1 MKISSR
7 AKAILAKVCQETSY
21 ITIAAIAK
29 ELDVSAKTIVRELPE
44 VETVLKRYGL
54 ELDKKTGAGI
64 GVHGNMTACTQVL
77 QLLDESRDEHTYS
90 PLERQTVIISKLLQ
104 NQAPV
109 KLFEFASILKVTE
122 GTISNDLD
130 KLEPWF
136 IEHALVL
143 VRKPGLGVYVEGEEN
158 DIRKAIVHYI
168 YENIKEDQLLDL
180 VHDNLVEN
188 PAVKTASLKETQ
200 NYLLDLVDVNVI
212 HKLEKAVR
220 DVETQMKYQLSDNA
234 FVGLI
239 VHLAL
244 AVQRLRKSEKIEIN
258 KDFLNELQEKKEF
271 SVARKISEKIAD
283 LFAIAV
289 PDTEIGYIT
298 MHLLG
303 ARNRYSS
310 HGASMNVVDNFHLVK
325 LAKSMMRIAQQET
338 GKALLQ
344 NEKLLVGL
352 VNHLGPSISR
362 LKMKMDIRNPLLEDM
377 QKHYPELLEI
387 SRKCVK
393 DLEHELDLVLP
404 ESELAYIAMHLG
416 AAIEDSDQLSKIEHR
431 ILIACPTGMGT
442 SRMLAS
448 RIQKEYAN
456 LKVVDVIS
464 ALHVNNL
471 YINQVQAEFVVSTV
485 PIPNCM
491 LPVVVVN
498 SLLNE
503 VDKEKINKQIV
514 VLGETILK
522 QAAKMPAPYDFKTHL
537 MQLNEYSR
545 AIVDLLDSF
554 FFAEDKEAS
563 TIMELCENIGKLV
576 DRDAAKQ
583 KDIMAALLNREE
595 YGGTVIRGNKMILLH
610 CRSAAI
616 SHLTFGII
624 HLNQYEV
631 QTEFETKIEQ
641 IKTAI
646 VMLAPQNAHKYS
658 LETIGYISTILLE
671 RWGLIELLHEGDQKL
686 IYLELVKIFKEFYQK
701 KYKILLE
708 G

>member
-44 VETVLKRYGL
+44 VEAVLKRYGL

-64 GVHGNMTACTQVL
+64 GIQGNMADCKQVL
-77 QLLDESRDEHTYS
+77 QLLGESRDEHSYS

-109 KLFEFASILKVTE
+109 KLFEFTSILKVTE

-136 IEHALVL
+136 VEHALVL
-143 VRKPGLGVYVEGEEN
+143 VRKPGLGIYVEGEET

-180 VHDNLVEN
+180 VHDNLVEDK
-188 PAVKTASLKETQ
+188 AAKTASVKETQ

-258 KDFLNELQEKKEF
+258 KEFLHELQEKKEF

-310 HGASMNVVDNFHLVK
+310 NGTSMNVVDNFHLVK

-338 GKALLQ
+338 GKALLK

-416 AAIEDSDQLSKIEHR
+416 AAIEDNDQLSKIEHR

-448 RIQKEYAN
+448 RIQKECSN
-456 LKVVDVIS
+456 LEVVDVIS

-485 PIPNCM
+485 PIPNCI

-514 VLGETILK
+514 ILGETILK
-522 QAAKMPAPYDFKTHL
+522 QAAKMPVEYDFKVHL
-537 MQLNEYSR
+537 MQLNEYSQ

-554 FFAEDKEAS
+554 FFAEEKEAS
-563 TIMELCENIGKLV
+563 TIVELCKNIGKLV
-576 DRDAAKQ
+576 DSDAAKQ
-583 KDIMAALLNREE
+583 KAITLALLNREE
-595 YGGTVIRGNKMILLH
+595 YGGTVIRGNQMILLH
-610 CRSAAI
+610 CRSEAI

-624 HLNQYEV
+624 HLNQYEA
-631 QTEFETKIEQ
+631 QTEAETKTEQ

>member
-44 VETVLKRYGL
+44 VEAVLKRYGL

-64 GVHGNMTACTQVL
+64 GIQGNMADCKQVL
-77 QLLDESRDEHTYS
+77 QLLGESRDEHSYS

-109 KLFEFASILKVTE
+109 KLFEFTSILKVTE

-136 IEHALVL
+136 VEHALVL
-143 VRKPGLGVYVEGEEN
+143 VRKPGLGIYVEGEET

-180 VHDNLVEN
+180 VHDNLVEDK
-188 PAVKTASLKETQ
+188 AAKTASVKETQ

-258 KDFLNELQEKKEF
+258 KEFLHELQEKKEF

-283 LFAIAV
+283 LFTIAV

-310 HGASMNVVDNFHLVK
+310 NGTSMNVVDNFHLVK

-338 GKALLQ
+338 GKALLK

-416 AAIEDSDQLSKIEHR
+416 AAIEDNDQLSKIEHR

-448 RIQKEYAN
+448 RIQKECSN
-456 LKVVDVIS
+456 LEVVDVIS

-485 PIPNCM
+485 PIPNCI

-514 VLGETILK
+514 ILGETILK
-522 QAAKMPAPYDFKTHL
+522 QAAKMPVEYDFKVHL
-537 MQLNEYSR
+537 MQLNEYSQ

-554 FFAEDKEAS
+554 FFAEEKEAS
-563 TIMELCENIGKLV
+563 TIVELCKNIGKLV
-576 DRDAAKQ
+576 DSDAAKQ
-583 KDIMAALLNREE
+583 KAITLALLNREE
-595 YGGTVIRGNKMILLH
+595 YGGTVIRGNQMILLH
-610 CRSAAI
+610 CRSEAI

-624 HLNQYEV
+624 HLNQYEA
-631 QTEFETKIEQ
+631 QTEAETKTEQ

>member
-44 VETVLKRYGL
+44 VEAVLKRYGL

-64 GVHGNMTACTQVL
+64 GIQGNMADCKQVL
-77 QLLDESRDEHTYS
+77 QLLGESRDEHSYS

-109 KLFEFASILKVTE
+109 KLFEFTSILKVTE

-136 IEHALVL
+136 VEHALVL
-143 VRKPGLGVYVEGEEN
+143 VRKPGLGIYVEGEET

-180 VHDNLVEN
+180 VHDNLVEDK
-188 PAVKTASLKETQ
+188 AAKTASVKETQ

-258 KDFLNELQEKKEF
+258 KEFLHELQEKKEF

-283 LFAIAV
+283 LFTIAV

-310 HGASMNVVDNFHLVK
+310 NGTSMNVVDNFHLVK

-338 GKALLQ
+338 GKALLK

-448 RIQKEYAN
+448 RIQKECSN
-456 LKVVDVIS
+456 LEVVDVIS

-485 PIPNCM
+485 PIPNCI

-514 VLGETILK
+514 ILGETILK
-522 QAAKMPAPYDFKTHL
+522 QAAKMPVEYDFKVHL
-537 MQLNEYSR
+537 MQLNEYSQ

-554 FFAEDKEAS
+554 FFAEEKEAS
-563 TIMELCENIGKLV
+563 TIVELCKNIGKLV
-576 DRDAAKQ
+576 DSDAAKQ
-583 KDIMAALLNREE
+583 KAITLALLNREE
-595 YGGTVIRGNKMILLH
+595 YGGTVIRGNQMILLH
-610 CRSAAI
+610 CRSEAI

-624 HLNQYEV
+624 HLNQYEA
-631 QTEFETKIEQ
+631 QTEAETKTEQ

>member
-44 VETVLKRYGL
+44 VEAVLKRYGL

-64 GVHGNMTACTQVL
+64 GIQGNMADCKQVL
-77 QLLDESRDEHTYS
+77 QLLGESRDEHSYS

-109 KLFEFASILKVTE
+109 KLFEFTSILKVTE

-136 IEHALVL
+136 VEHALVL
-143 VRKPGLGVYVEGEEN
+143 VRKPGLGIYVEGEET

-180 VHDNLVEN
+180 VHDNLVEDK
-188 PAVKTASLKETQ
+188 AAKTASVKETQ

-258 KDFLNELQEKKEF
+258 KEFLHELQEKKEF

-310 HGASMNVVDNFHLVK
+310 NGTSMNVVDNFHLVK

-338 GKALLQ
+338 GKALLK

-448 RIQKEYAN
+448 RIQKECSN
-456 LKVVDVIS
+456 LEVVDVIS

-485 PIPNCM
+485 PIPNCI

-514 VLGETILK
+514 ILGETILK
-522 QAAKMPAPYDFKTHL
+522 QAAKMPVEYDFKVHL
-537 MQLNEYSR
+537 MQLNEYSQ

-554 FFAEDKEAS
+554 FFAEEKEAS
-563 TIMELCENIGKLV
+563 TIVELCKNIGKLV
-576 DRDAAKQ
+576 DSDAAKQ
-583 KDIMAALLNREE
+583 KAITLALLNREE
-595 YGGTVIRGNKMILLH
+595 YGGTVIRGNQMILLH
-610 CRSAAI
+610 CRSEAI

-624 HLNQYEV
+624 HLNQYEA
-631 QTEFETKIEQ
+631 QTEAETKTEQ

>member
-44 VETVLKRYGL
+44 VEAVLKRYGL

-64 GVHGNMTACTQVL
+64 GIQGNMADCKQVL
-77 QLLDESRDEHTYS
+77 QLLGESRDEHSYS

-109 KLFEFASILKVTE
+109 KLFEFTSILKVTE

-136 IEHALVL
+136 VEHALVL
-143 VRKPGLGVYVEGEEN
+143 VRKPGLGIYVEGEET

-180 VHDNLVEN
+180 VHDNLVDD
-188 PAVKTASLKETQ
+188 PAAKTASLKETQ

-258 KDFLNELQEKKEF
+258 KEFLHELQEKKEF

-310 HGASMNVVDNFHLVK
+310 NGTSMNVVDNFHLVK

-338 GKALLQ
+338 GKALLK

-416 AAIEDSDQLSKIEHR
+416 AAIEDNDQLSKIEHR

-448 RIQKEYAN
+448 RIQKECSN
-456 LKVVDVIS
+456 LEVVDVIS

-485 PIPNCM
+485 PIPNCI

-514 VLGETILK
+514 ILGETILK
-522 QAAKMPAPYDFKTHL
+522 QAAKMPVEYDFKVHL
-537 MQLNEYSR
+537 MQLNEYSQ

-554 FFAEDKEAS
+554 FFAEEKEAS
-563 TIMELCENIGKLV
+563 TIVELCKNIGKLV
-576 DRDAAKQ
+576 DSDAAKQ
-583 KDIMAALLNREE
+583 KAITLALLNREE
-595 YGGTVIRGNKMILLH
+595 YGGTVIRGNQMILLH
-610 CRSAAI
+610 CRSEAI

-624 HLNQYEV
+624 HLNQYEA
-631 QTEFETKIEQ
+631 QTEAETKTEQ